1 MMSTDVNG
9 TTGQPVRQL
18 NGWDHALG
26 HGHGNAAT
34 AVAVAASVL
43 SAIAGST
50 GQAGQA
56 QAWLDG

>member
-1 MMSTDVNG
+1 MLSTDVNG

-18 NGWDHALG
+18 NGWDHRHS

-34 AVAVAASVL
+34 AVAVAASAL

-50 GQAGQA
+50 GQAGLA
-56 QAWLDG
+56 QVWLDG